1 MLVIL
6 QTLFYQ
12 FMYLSKLFI
21 LLSFSFVLF
30 SCNDHKNYLPA
41 DNALGAGREFID
53 ACLKGDFDKASF
65 YMLPDTENKQLLN
78 KVMLQFQNATDLKKK
93 QFSESS
99 IIIIDVSY
107 VSQKEVVINY
117 KYSFDGYARKI
128 KVFAQPSGNWLVDF
142 KYANNGNL

>member
-1 MLVIL
+1 
-6 QTLFYQ
+6 
-12 FMYLSKLFI
+12 MYLSKLFI

-128 KVFAQPSGNWLVDF
+128 KVIAQSAGNWLVDF

>member
-1 MLVIL
+1 
-6 QTLFYQ
+6 
-12 FMYLSKLFI
+12 MYIFRLLI
-21 LLSFSFVLF
+21 TLSFSFVLL

-53 ACLKGDFDKASF
+53 ACLKGDLDKASF
-65 YMLPDTENKQLLN
+65 YMLPETENKQLLN
-78 KVMLQFQNATDLKKK
+78 KVITQFQNSTDLKKK
-93 QFSESS
+93 QLSESS

-107 VSQKEVVINY
+107 ISQKEVVINY

-128 KVFAQPSGNWLVDF
+128 KVLAQSSGNWLVDF